1 MARLTEYNPQIC
13 EEICDRIA
21 DGENIIAILESVQEY
36 PSWSTFRRW
45 KKDNEELQTLYV
57 SSQQDK
63 AISIENKIDFYM
75 DKLANE
81 TIESSAANV
90 LIQTLKWKM
99 AKFYPKVFSDKVDV
113 TSGGDKIQSAPTA
126 INIGIVKPLED

>member
-81 TIESSAANV
+81 TIESSSANV

>member
-1 MARLTEYNPQIC
+1 MARLTEYNLKIC
-13 EEICDRIA
+13 EEICDRLA
-21 DGENIIAILESVQEY
+21 NGENVISILESNDLY

-75 DKLANE
+75 DKLENE

>member
-1 MARLTEYNPQIC
+1 MARLTEYNTQIC

-21 DGENIIAILESVQEY
+21 DGENIITILESVQEY

>member
-99 AKFYPKVFSDKVDV
+99 AKFYPKVFGEKVDV
-113 TSGGDKIQSAPTA
+113 TSGGDKIPQATA